1 MSRVCRQDS
10 AGVRDFVWTKV
21 SDSDPNL
28 RWSVPI
34 CHSAGGGDN
43 VLVRS
48 NRSYAVVFYEARLS
62 AFVCRWWR
70 TAKVR
75 IELANPTRVHLKRR
89 LSKGPES
96 LEAGSLV
103 LYL

>member
-1 MSRVCRQDS
+1 MCVCVCVCVCVCCRQDS

-43 VLVRS
+43 VLVRRPDLGP
-48 NRSYAVVFYEARLS
+48 NIGACVLYVY
-62 AFVCRWWR
+62 VCVCVCVRWWR
-70 TAKVR
+70 TA
-75 IELANPTRVHLKRR
+75 T
-89 LSKGPES
+89 
-96 LEAGSLV
+96 
-103 LYL
+103 